1 MVESNPIKKEDP
13 NAIPGQKASDK
24 KKELIAE
31 RVKESNEEKPTSEC
45 ELIVTPYFHLITTAG
60 NKNSNSSSSISSNK
74 KMSWDEIE
82 QVMNKKSS
90 HDWEAKEVCT
100 SSYYDDSDWLFYR
113 RNGQER
119 ISIFSNWNRRK

>member
-45 ELIVTPYFHLITTAG
+45 ELIVTPYLHLIKLQLVTRTVA
-60 NKNSNSSSSISSNK
+60 
-74 KMSWDEIE
+74 
-82 QVMNKKSS
+82 V
-90 HDWEAKEVCT
+90 VVVVVT
-100 SSYYDDSDWLFYR
+100 R
-113 RNGQER
+113 R
-119 ISIFSNWNRRK
+119 